1 MQLVI
6 GRSFT
11 NIIHIKKQLL
21 KKFRMM
27 SFMLLLHFYKL
38 FLTFLQHKKYEFW
51 ETVFMFDNQWG
62 KCHLVVISKEQNWI
76 MNDIYV
82 AFWKVRFQLWGG
94 TQKKYNISRFSG
106 KMYDSCFPILL
117 YILIWMTI
125 WNPPRKH
132 GPNVNNRYFL
142 RFHAGKIW

>member
-1 MQLVI
+1 MQVMHTLQNGQSLQLVI

-51 ETVFMFDNQWG
+51 ETVLTFDNQ
-62 KCHLVVISKEQNWI
+62 
-76 MNDIYV
+76 
-82 AFWKVRFQLWGG
+82 
-94 TQKKYNISRFSG
+94 
-106 KMYDSCFPILL
+106 
-117 YILIWMTI
+117 
-125 WNPPRKH
+125 
-132 GPNVNNRYFL
+132 
-142 RFHAGKIW
+142 